1 MSATPQQNRYQ
12 IIDVLRGVAILMM
25 FSFHFSFDLN
35 YYGFIQQD
43 FYNSLFWTN
52 YRSVIVSSFLVL
64 VGVSLYLATRN
75 GIKPQSYFKR
85 LGLLV
90 LFASLVSVASYI
102 QFPES
107 MIFFGILHF
116 IAAASILGPAFT
128 RFYWLNLVLG
138 IALIMLGTQFQHTF
152 FNQPLWQWFGLM
164 THKPVTE
171 DYVPLLPWFGMILIG
186 LFLGKFIYQYQH
198 LPVLRSW
205 KSKHPVFR
213 SLTFAGKHSLIIYML
228 HQPIFMGLLYI
239 PYSLNQ

>member
-1 MSATPQQNRYQ
+1 MSQTSRYQ

-43 FYNSLFWTN
+43 FYNGAFWIN
-52 YRSVIVSSFLVL
+52 YRIVIVSSFLAL
-64 VGVSLYLATRN
+64 VGVSLFLATRN
-75 GIKPQSYFKR
+75 GFKPRPYFQR
-85 LGLLV
+85 LGLLL
-90 LFASLVSVASYI
+90 LFAALVSIASYI
-102 QFPES
+102 QFPKS

-116 IAAASILGPAFT
+116 IAAASVLGLAFT

-138 IALIMLGTQFQHTF
+138 ISLVVVGSQYQHQLF
-152 FNQPLWQWFGLM
+152 DQPLLQWFGLM

-171 DYVPLLPWFGMILIG
+171 DYVTLLPWFGVVLIG

-198 LPVLRSW
+198 LVVLQSW
-205 KSKHPVFR
+205 QSEHPIFKG
-213 SLTFAGKHSLIIYML
+213 LTFAGKHSLIIYML

-239 PYSLNQ
+239 PYILNQ